1 MDRKR
6 KVALTLFQSL
16 ITRSKKRR
24 ISERED
30 FEEMFRTSQSN
41 RREIED
47 EDSLAVAISC
57 AAVAIV
63 SSRKS
68 AAPRRPVINRQQQKE
83 SWTEGYRNWSVA
95 HFKARVRVNRDI
107 FEYILEEI
115 RPDIIK
121 TPTNFE
127 PHPIEPH
134 RQLGLTLYRLAH
146 ACDFQVIEDVFG
158 ISKSLGVATFN
169 KVIRV
174 MIIR

>member
-1 MDRKR
+1 MQNESKR
-6 KVALTLFQSL
+6 GSWPLTLFQSL

-57 AAVAIV
+57 AAVATV

-68 AAPRRPVINRQQQKE
+68 AAPRRPVINRQQQK
-83 SWTEGYRNWSVA
+83 GYRNWSVA
-95 HFKARVRVNRDI
+95 HFKARVRVNRDT

-121 TPTNFE
+121 TP
-127 PHPIEPH
+127 PSARIEAYASVSKLV
-134 RQLGLTLYRLAH
+134 QLWSRLPLLTPTRL
-146 ACDFQVIEDVFG
+146 FF
-158 ISKSLGVATFN
+158 L
-169 KVIRV
+169 
-174 MIIR
+174 

>member
-1 MDRKR
+1 
-6 KVALTLFQSL
+6 
-16 ITRSKKRR
+16 
-24 ISERED
+24 
-30 FEEMFRTSQSN
+30 MFRTSQSN

-57 AAVAIV
+57 AAVAAV

-95 HFKARVRVNRDI
+95 HFKARVRINRDI

-146 ACDFQVIEDVFG
+146 ACEFQVIEDVLG

-169 KVIRV
+169 KVIRA

>member
-16 ITRSKKRR
+16 MTRSKKRR

-47 EDSLAVAISC
+47 EDRLAVAISC
-57 AAVAIV
+57 AAVATV

-95 HFKARVRVNRDI
+95 HFKARVRVNRDT

-134 RQLGLTLYRLAH
+134 RQLGLTLYRLAKTSLL
-146 ACDFQVIEDVFG
+146 DFLFKALVSNV
-158 ISKSLGVATFN
+158 KA
-169 KVIRV
+169 
-174 MIIR
+174 